1 MSVSVGMRVLC
12 QIYMKASINTDYQ
25 ESKTFGIQDRLYLY
39 ILLRTFAGKPSWY
52 RTQTSTALR
61 SKRKNVNSFL
71 KLLYDFSL
79 KVYGWSVGHK
89 FHKRARSY
97 FSNTP
102 IGGLVYRTRSF
113 I

>member
-1 MSVSVGMRVLC
+1 MRVLC

-25 ESKTFGIQDRLYLY
+25 ESKTFGTPNSIQDRLYLY